1 MSFKH
6 KANGH
11 KKHKQTKF
19 QGKKKKSKY
28 AKIDD
33 VASSLKAQ
41 YESYSSQTVSTFQDL
56 PLSQE
61 TLAGLKDAGY
71 TAPTDI
77 QKESI
82 VLALKGHD
90 VLGKIW
96 NISSPR
102 YY

>member
-6 KANGH
+6 KASGH
-11 KKHKQTKF
+11 KKQKQTKF
-19 QGKKKKSKY
+19 HGKKKKSKY

-33 VASSLKAQ
+33 TASSLKAQ
-41 YESYSSQTVSTFQDL
+41 YESYSSQKARTFQDL

-71 TAPTDI
+71 ETPTEI

-90 VLGKIW
+90 VLGRK
-96 NISSPR
+96 
-102 YY
+102 

>member
-1 MSFKH
+1 MSYKH
-6 KANGH
+6 KANSH
-11 KKHKQTKF
+11 KKHKQTTKF
-19 QGKKKKSKY
+19 HGKKKQSKY
-28 AKIDD
+28 AKRDE
-33 VASSLKAQ
+33 ATSSLKAQ
-41 YESYSSQTVSTFQDL
+41 YESYSSQTASTFQDL

-90 VLGKIW
+90 VLGK
-96 NISSPR
+96 NF
-102 YY
+102 YEFL